1 MRNPPSCPAIP
12 ISAIGGRRNSWFRV
26 GIIPDES
33 EADGA
38 EGLEMTKDSRLLIE
52 LAVVLLVF
60 VFVLAL
66 IAGIVLGWIRV

>member
-1 MRNPPSCPAIP
+1 
-12 ISAIGGRRNSWFRV
+12 
-26 GIIPDES
+26 
-33 EADGA
+33 
-38 EGLEMTKDSRLLIE
+38 MTKDSRLLIE